1 MRWEAD
7 AEALGPGFWL
17 PNAPEGRLGAAAI
30 VETSRLFT
38 AAHLVRHGYVE
49 RRPLG
54 IVRIDDALLTRR
66 DYFPGRKMNG
76 AVYDAAGRRFDPAL
90 RPPSIPDDLVNVDP
104 ERIVR
109 SPTEGSRRYGRL
121 LYGGTLFGT
130 LGHVLVET
138 LARLWPYVPA
148 WSGEGPRPRVVFH
161 AWPDLAYPGFWRNP
175 LYRAIFGALGIRP
188 RDLRLVHLR
197 DLRADTLLCPS
208 PASVLHETLH
218 PALGIVLDTIGD
230 RLARE
235 PLRARLVPRRRPAMP
250 GRIFLSRS
258 LWPSNRRVADE
269 GILDDVFRD
278 LGFAVLHPE
287 AAKPDD
293 LLRRLRAADVV
304 ASADG
309 SHAHLAAFCRPG
321 TRALL
326 LDARLVPTQFA
337 LAQLQRLRAFHVPLG
352 PCGLL
357 GPDRTIGDPAPLAAA
372 LATILGED
380 LFLQP
385 PVVP

>member
-7 AEALGPGFWL
+7 AAALGPGFWL
-17 PNAPEGRLGAAAI
+17 PNAPEGRRGGAEI
-30 VETSRLFT
+30 VETSLLFT
-38 AAHLVRHGYVE
+38 AAQLARYGYVE
-49 RRPLG
+49 RRPLR
-54 IVRIDDALLTRR
+54 IDRIDDALLTRR
-66 DYFPGRKMNG
+66 DYFPERKMTG
-76 AVYDAAGRRFDPAL
+76 AVYDSAGRRFDRAL

-109 SPTEGSRRYGRL
+109 SASDRSKRYGRL

-130 LGHVLVET
+130 LGHFLVET
-138 LARLWPYVPA
+138 LARLWPYVPG
-148 WSGEGPRPRVVFH
+148 WSGEGRRPRVVFH

-175 LYRAIFGALGIRP
+175 LYRAILGALGIRP
-188 RDLRLVHLR
+188 KDLRLVHLR

-218 PALGIVLDTIGD
+218 PAMGTVLDAVGD
-230 RLARE
+230 RLARQ
-235 PLRARLVPRRRPAMP
+235 PLHARLLRRRGSDLPP
-250 GRIFLSRS
+250 RLFLSRS
-258 LWPSNRRVADE
+258 LWPSNRRIADE
-269 GILDDVFRD
+269 SGLD
-278 LGFAVLHPE
+278 AE
-287 AAKPDD
+287 
-293 LLRRLRAADVV
+293 VV

-321 TRALL
+321 TRILL

-357 GPDRTIGDPAPLAAA
+357 GPDLTIGDPAPLAAA

-385 PVVP
+385 PIAA